1 MVLAKHIPAI
11 LIAACLVSVCAGA
24 APLSGAG
31 KETAEPRG
39 RAYLFRGLIAVIDW
53 GLDELAQRI
62 ERTGIPADIS
72 SHLMWPAVANQ
83 AIRDYRLDP
92 QPISIIGHS
101 IGGDSAVAF
110 AKYLAAAHVPVGLLV
125 TYDPTR
131 FADKVP
137 PNVERYIN
145 LYQSSSLLGGA
156 NLLREQGFHS
166 HYASFDLNDRPE
178 ITHINIDK
186 FDRIQE
192 QIVEKIRALAATPAS
207 AEGEAEPLHIVV
219 PATASIDLWDSGVP
233 VSARAGDTL
242 RTLAATYHVPLW
254 ALAQINQRSEE
265 AALTT
270 GERIVVPRYLA
281 PEPMPR
287 PVSSYTPTKR

>member
-1 MVLAKHIPAI
+1 MVLAKHIAAV

-31 KETAEPRG
+31 KDTAEPRG

-62 ERTGIPADIS
+62 ERVGIPTDIS
-72 SHLMWPAVANQ
+72 SHLIWPAVANQ

-110 AKYLAAAHVPVGLLV
+110 AKYLAAADVPVGLLV

-137 PNVERYIN
+137 PNVERFIN

-178 ITHINIDK
+178 IIHINIDK

-192 QIVEKIRALAATPAS
+192 QVVEKIRALAATPAS

-219 PATASIDLWDSGVP
+219 PATASIDLWDSGLP

-254 ALAQINQRSEE
+254 RWHRS
-265 AALTT
+265 
-270 GERIVVPRYLA
+270 ISDPRKS
-281 PEPMPR
+281 R
-287 PVSSYTPTKR
+287 